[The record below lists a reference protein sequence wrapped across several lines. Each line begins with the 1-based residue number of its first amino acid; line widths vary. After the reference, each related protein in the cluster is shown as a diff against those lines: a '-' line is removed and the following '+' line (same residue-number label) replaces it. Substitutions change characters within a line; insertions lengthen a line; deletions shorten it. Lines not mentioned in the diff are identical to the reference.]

1 MPDLDN
7 GTAVALAQF
16 LAPYLLFDPSER
28 FFPIVAEELLNHK
41 SPEAWSSSHTHER
54 GTAVLVADVAAATF
68 ADGDVRAGSHAPAG
82 AHLTLTTSPPAGIGE
97 AFPVTANQD
106 LFLDV
111 AGWADAASSPDPTAT
126 RFSVGSLD
134 YLDLLFRGLSS
145 QLNPALATEAPN
157 PRPDFTIPRSTTPT
171 MYAEVEWAGRYPR
184 LDQARV
190 TTAGGQADFPP
201 AIGTTAPG
209 SDSLLHVLDDYIA
222 VTYYL
227 LYPAMEP
234 SPLVANDAGAVRKR
248 EGQWEAITVFVKA
261 RASDGRDEDGRP
273 DFSVMVNGSLGS
285 PTYVGGRDGL
295 IGGQARFVAYS
306 QGYGWGDDSD
316 TPLAAEV
323 RPLFSTSN
331 PNLPVAIF
339 GSHCLAY
346 VTGGSHKNLF
356 STAAIVHH
364 GDSPPNATLNP
375 LGGAIMGAAGTAAG
389 VCLGLAPPPLTPA
402 CIVCLI
408 IAAVVFLI
416 GLILFLLSFLIR
428 DDPPVDE
435 APDPSSTD
443 VARDG
448 GGQSVPPGGSTV
460 TVPGLQPSGNSVGTT
475 LRIINRFKF
484 DPTPPVDTYPLPTP
498 DVAEFP
504 SWWLF
509 PGRWGVRTR
518 TSALG
523 NGDSGTR
530 RTDAHERSRGY
541 WNTYRLVEFLNDPA
555 RVTDGIM
562 P

>member
-7 GTAVALAQF
+7 LTAVALAEV

-28 FFPIVAEELLNHK
+28 FFPIVAEEALNHR
-41 SPEAWSSSHTHER
+41 SPEPWSSAQTHER
-54 GTAVLVADVAAATF
+54 GTGVLVADKTALTF
-68 ADGDVRAGSHAPAG
+68 GDADVEAGSHAPAG
-82 AHLTLTTSPPAGIGE
+82 AHLTLTTTPPNGIGE
-97 AFPVTANQD
+97 PFPSNPNQD
-106 LFLDV
+106 LFLNV
-111 AGWADAASSPDPTAT
+111 AGWADAAASADPTAS
-126 RFSVGSLD
+126 RFSVASLD
-134 YLDLLFRGLSS
+134 YLDLLFRELGS
-145 QLNPALATEAPN
+145 QFNPALGSEAPN
-157 PRPDFTIPRSTTPT
+157 PPPVFTLPRSTTPT

-184 LDQARV
+184 LDQSRV
-190 TTAGGQADFPP
+190 GSVGGQADFPP
-201 AIGTTAPG
+201 AIGSAQPG
-209 SDSLLHVLDDYIA
+209 TDNLLHTLDDYIA

-234 SPLVANDAGAVRKR
+234 SPLVTNDSGAIHKR

-261 RASDGRDEDGRP
+261 RSGDRRDEDGRP
-273 DFSVMVNGSLGS
+273 DFSLRVTPG
-285 PTYVGGRDGL
+285 PRGGVPRL
-295 IGGQARFVAYS
+295 AGGEARFVAYS

-316 TPLAAEV
+316 SPLAAEV
-323 RPLFSTSN
+323 RPLFATNN
-331 PNLPVAIF
+331 PNLPVTMF

-375 LGGAIMGAAGTAAG
+375 LGGGIMGAAGTAAG

-408 IAAVVFLI
+408 ISAIVFLI
-416 GLILFLLSFLIR
+416 GLILFILSFLLR

-435 APDPSSTD
+435 APDPASTD

-448 GGQSVPPGGSTV
+448 GGQAVPPGASPV
-460 TVPGLQPSGNSVGTT
+460 TTPGLQPSGHTIGTT

-498 DVAEFP
+498 NVAELP
-504 SWWLF
+504 TWWLF

-518 TSALG
+518 TSALSA
-523 NGDSGTR
+523 GDSGTR
-530 RTDAHERSRGY
+530 RTDSYERSRGY

-555 RVTDGIM
+555 RVTDGITA
-562 P
+562 